1 MSETT
6 ASKVSRPLRFLPLA
20 VFLLMDLTSIQHFK
34 ESNIIYKIFN
44 VLALI
49 VLLAFANKK
58 ADAKVG
64 AGTGW
69 TYFILWSAM
78 GISTVPGSPITGDD
92 SFFSFFEWCTSFLP
106 HWPFFNLGGNGA
118 GPSLSYYALTFLAIP
133 YLFTL
138 AALEKEPD
146 EKVTAG
152 NVALGMFIRLA
163 IGFASLFA
171 LFFAVWAVDAISS
184 FFNNHPVKS
193 PNRWFVFFYRMKG

>member
-6 ASKVSRPLRFLPLA
+6 TSKVSRPLRFLPLA
-20 VFLLMDLTSIQHFK
+20 VFLLMDLASIQHFK
-34 ESNIIYKIFN
+34 ESNNIYKIFN

-49 VLLAFANKK
+49 VLLAFATKK

-69 TYFILWSAM
+69 TYFIFWSAM

-106 HWPFFNLGGNGA
+106 HWPSFYFGE
-118 GPSLSYYALTFLAIP
+118 ALTFLAIP

-138 AALEKEPD
+138 AALEKKPEG
-146 EKVTAG
+146 KVTAG
-152 NVALGMFIRLA
+152 TVALGMFSRLLLGYA
-163 IGFASLFA
+163 CLFGF
-171 LFFAVWAVDAISS
+171 FFTVWAVDAISS
-184 FFNNHPVKS
+184 FLNNHPVKS
-193 PNRWFVFFYRMKG
+193 PNRWFVFFYRVKG